1 MITADKKI
9 EQRYDANLT
18 DYSTECPKGLRKFF
32 AYCHFTDHSWC
43 LLSNI
48 FASNRAEAYAIAM
61 QTFNDC
67 IPYMC
72 DLSLHSDDGE
82 N

>member
-1 MITADKKI
+1 MITTDKKI
-9 EQRYDANLT
+9 EQRNNANLT
-18 DYSTECPKGLRKFF
+18 DYSKECPKGLRRFF
-32 AYCHFTDHSWC
+32 AYCHFTDYSWC

-67 IPYMC
+67 IPYMSG
-72 DLSLHSDDGE
+72 LSLHSDDGE